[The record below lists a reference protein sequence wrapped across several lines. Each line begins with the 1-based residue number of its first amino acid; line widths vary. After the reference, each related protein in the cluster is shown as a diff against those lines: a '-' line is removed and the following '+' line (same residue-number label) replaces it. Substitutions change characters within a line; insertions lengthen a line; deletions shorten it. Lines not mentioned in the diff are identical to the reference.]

1 MLAKFKEVEALV
13 PILLGESTEIS
24 KTIKGFFT
32 NTRKTLEEYING
44 AEKGGTNNPPDFS
57 KLESKFEESF
67 KKFISK

>member
-44 AEKGGTNNPPDFS
+44 AEKGEPITRLISVNWKVN
-57 KLESKFEESF
+57 L
-67 KKFISK
+67 KKVLKNS